1 MTVLRATSTSA
12 ENPPN
17 SSAYGSGSSDDEGA
31 FVPRY
36 GGSPSLA
43 PLRVTTELHAAR
55 LLEITTDLAF
65 EFRHSAAGRQHES
78 QVTARRTTRSPD
90 LVGIGAPEANRA
102 FAIVH
107 DGRELIGT

>member
-1 MTVLRATSTSA
+1 VTTKEHLFRAT
-12 ENPPN
+12 
-17 SSAYGSGSSDDEGA
+17 GGA
-31 FVPRY
+31 RLLRP
-36 GGSPSLA
+36 
-43 PLRVTTELHAAR
+43 RVTTELHAAR

-65 EFRHSAAGRQHES
+65 VFRHSAAGRQHES